1 MRTKLGTI
9 PAQQSHRFAGLGHVI
24 TQAVNMHEAQS
35 HHHQRAKS
43 PSQDGFSSPLPAATA
58 AAVAAATAAPSPFT
72 SGPKHFQEHYPQQQQ
87 QQHQTAMHHQQ
98 PSAMS
103 VVSHSSAFQPPLRP
117 HSHPQIFL
125 PQPTAEPQL
134 PQQLDLSLSDL
145 ASSAFPSPPQR
156 RASTPSSAY
165 SSSAYSSSSYEQYLS
180 PYAPDIAAIESHKRS
195 ISPDLRPEILLPQRP
210 SPLHA
215 SSNKQ
220 YPPVQIVL
228 PAICAPQD

>member
-43 PSQDGFSSPLPAATA
+43 PSQDGFSSPLPATA

-87 QQHQTAMHHQQ
+87 QQQTAMHHHQ